1 MTFETELFRVEFR
14 ICPRSRYMDINNSNH
29 IIPFSDLHHVSL
41 FDMAAQEAAELT
53 HDELWDDS
61 ALVNSWDEAFA
72 EYKVSL
78 DRQEQS
84 STC

>member
-1 MTFETELFRVEFR
+1 
-14 ICPRSRYMDINNSNH
+14 MDINNSNH